1 LPSTHFDSYVVLI
14 RVLGGRM
21 GADSRRVSESVI
33 HAVDSG
39 HSADGALRLGL
50 VRVRTVNEEANE
62 IESIDPIEV
71 EKMVDDGAQLV
82 DVRTDHEWE
91 AGHLAG
97 AVHIRFE
104 ELSAHAEELDKE
116 RPLVLYCR
124 GGNRSGVAAA
134 ALRGA
139 GYDAHHMAGGITAWA
154 EAERPL
160 EPPEGY
166 VAESGEA
173 AAVLEARRREAAPD

>member
-1 LPSTHFDSYVVLI
+1 VNEDASEVEAIEPDEV
-14 RVLGGRM
+14 
-21 GADSRRVSESVI
+21 ARRV
-33 HAVDSG
+33 
-39 HSADGALRLGL
+39 
-50 VRVRTVNEEANE
+50 EE
-62 IESIDPIEV
+62 
-71 EKMVDDGAQLV
+71 GAQLI

-91 AGHLAG
+91 AGHIAG

-104 ELSAHAEELDKE
+104 ELSEHADELDRD

-124 GGNRSGVAAA
+124 GGNRSSVAAA

-139 GYDAHHMAGGITAWA
+139 GYDAVAMAGGIAAWA
-154 EAERPL
+154 EAEHPL

-173 AAVLEARRREAAPD
+173 AAVLEARRRAAAPD

>member
-1 LPSTHFDSYVVLI
+1 
-14 RVLGGRM
+14 
-21 GADSRRVSESVI
+21 
-33 HAVDSG
+33 
-39 HSADGALRLGL
+39 
-50 VRVRTVNEEANE
+50 VNEEANE
-62 IESIDPIEV
+62 VEALEPGEV
-71 EKMVDDGAQLV
+71 ARLVDEGAQLI
-82 DVRTDHEWE
+82 DVRTQHEWD

-97 AVHIRFE
+97 AVHISFE
-104 ELSAHAEELDKE
+104 QLSEHAEGLDKE
-116 RPLVLYCR
+116 RLLVLYCR

-173 AAVLEARRREAAPD
+173 AAVLEARRREAAAD